1 MLNNFRT
8 ILSKKTQLNST
19 TYLYHFD
26 LLEPKEITFKPG
38 QYIILKV
45 PSEKGSVSRLYSLAS
60 SNIEKNSF
68 ELIVE
73 TVVGGLGSGYLSSL
87 KEGVEVNF
95 QGPAGMYELRKNDRK
110 KIFMV
115 TGTGIAP
122 IISILR
128 STIDDRKLR
137 MEVEDGGLKLE
148 KQTSKYYLFWGLKY
162 YQDLYLLDELK
173 QLAIINSQ
181 LIIKICLSREQNLD
195 MIPEEDKK
203 YFFLG
208 HVDSC
213 FEQLLTIN
221 DELLNNYEFYLCGG
235 RNVVEALKQTLLSKN
250 IPLESIVFEKF

>member
-8 ILSKKTQLNST
+8 ILSKKTQLNFT

-26 LLEPKEITFKPG
+26 LLEPKEINFKPG

-45 PSEKGSVSRLYSLAS
+45 PSEKGHISRLYSISS
-60 SNIEKNSF
+60 SNTEKNSF

-73 TVVGGLGSGYLSSL
+73 KVLGGLGSGYLSSL

-95 QGPAGMYELRKNDRK
+95 QGPAGMFELKKNERD

-122 IISILR
+122 ILSMIKSELLISNFQF
-128 STIDDRKLR
+128 SMK
-137 MEVEDGGLKLE
+137 
-148 KQTSKYYLFWGLKY
+148 LFWGLKNY
-162 YQDLYLLDELK
+162 KDVYLLNELK
-173 QLAIINSQ
+173 SYKLKVASFDF
-181 LIIKICLSREQNLD
+181 KICLSREQNLD

-208 HVDSC
+208 HIDSC
-213 FEQLLTIN
+213 FEKLFTNHYSLITVN
-221 DELLNNYEFYLCGG
+221 EFYLCGG
-235 RNVVEALKQTLLSKN
+235 RNIVESLKQFLLSKN
-250 IPLESIVFEKF
+250 VPKESIIFEKF